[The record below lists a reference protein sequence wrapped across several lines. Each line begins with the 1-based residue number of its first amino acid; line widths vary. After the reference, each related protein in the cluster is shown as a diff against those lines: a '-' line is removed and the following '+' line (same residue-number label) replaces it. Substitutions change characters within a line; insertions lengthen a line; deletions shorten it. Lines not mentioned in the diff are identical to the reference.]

1 MHVSVFSLK
10 WMACTLTKLKTLSIE
25 EKTLITPKYYI
36 ISEIVHWQRAKMR
49 LGCANALTKGEVSG
63 TGKKPFAQKGRGMAR
78 QGTLKNPHQKGG
90 GVAFPPKNRKYIY
103 KINRKKKHV
112 ALQSMFIIR
121 LQENRIRIFEN
132 ILISKPSTKIAN
144 ILFKKIFVK
153 KTLLID
159 NKNLN
164 LKLSIRN
171 LPKMKFVEFKGLNTV
186 DMLKYVSFIIT
197 KNVFDRLLLFFN
209 IKYRVLHE

>member
-1 MHVSVFSLK
+1 
-10 WMACTLTKLKTLSIE
+10 
-25 EKTLITPKYYI
+25 
-36 ISEIVHWQRAKMR
+36 
-49 LGCANALTKGEVSG
+49 
-63 TGKKPFAQKGRGMAR
+63 
-78 QGTLKNPHQKGG
+78 
-90 GVAFPPKNRKYIY
+90 
-103 KINRKKKHV
+103 
-112 ALQSMFIIR
+112 MFIIR